1 MAKSDFGLEADELY
15 RLKQFGLKY
24 INGLGFSLEQITIF
38 YLYAEYNKDTVEMG
52 NFLNRRR
59 EIIRRILTQILR
71 RLRKYMFLYEKEKEN
86 GKEQE

>member
-1 MAKSDFGLEADELY
+1 MAKSDFGLEEDELY

-38 YLYAEYNKDTVEMG
+38 YLYVEYGKDTVEMG

-59 EIIRRILTQILR
+59 EIIRRILVQILR
-71 RLRKYMFLYEKEKEN
+71 KLRKYMFLYEKE
-86 GKEQE
+86 EQEKQHV